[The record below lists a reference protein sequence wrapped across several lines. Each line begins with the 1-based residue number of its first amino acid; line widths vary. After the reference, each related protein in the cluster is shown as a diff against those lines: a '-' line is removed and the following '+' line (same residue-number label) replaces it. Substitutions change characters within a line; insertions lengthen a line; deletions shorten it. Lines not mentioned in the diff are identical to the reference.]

1 MFWRRKPRDDEPP
14 VETGPLVEPE
24 DVAPGWEPDP
34 SDFDE
39 PGVARHR
46 VAEPGPSA
54 EPASPAEPLPA
65 GPPSSEPVSTEVLP
79 PGSPAD
85 SGRIPGWPPAADA
98 DPGRVA
104 GWPAAADDGP
114 AGSLEAG
121 VARSRGGF
129 VARLRG
135 LLGGSADGPSW
146 DDVEETLIG
155 GDVGAALA
163 IEVVERARARH
174 DPAGNLAA
182 VRAELAALLVPRD
195 ADWSPRP
202 AGPGLPAVILVVGVN
217 GTGKTTTIGKLA
229 SRYRSEGRTV
239 ILAAADTFRAAAI
252 EQLGI
257 WATRSGSTMIA
268 HAPGADPGAVVYDAL
283 DAAVARGVDLVIADT
298 AGRLHTKVNLMDE
311 LAKVRRIIDKRLP
324 GAEPEVLFVLD
335 ATTGQN
341 GLAQARAFNEATG
354 LTGIVL
360 TKLDSTAKGGIVFAI
375 EAALGVPVRF
385 VGVGEQVADLL
396 PFDPTAFVAALFAE

>member
-1 MFWRRKPRDDEPP
+1 MFWRRKPRD
-14 VETGPLVEPE
+14 E
-24 DVAPGWEPDP
+24 DVPEGQGPGAGEIEGEGAIEP
-34 SDFDE
+34 
-39 PGVARHR
+39 V
-46 VAEPGPSA
+46 
-54 EPASPAEPLPA
+54 EPASAPSPDPLPA
-65 GPPSSEPVSTEVLP
+65 AETPVE
-79 PGSPAD
+79 G
-85 SGRIPGWPPAADA
+85 DA
-98 DPGRVA
+98 SL
-104 GWPAAADDGP
+104 AAAETPAPLPGP
-114 AGSLEAG
+114 WPDPLAAGETPVEGVASLAAG

-135 LLGGSADGPSW
+135 LLGGSTAGGPSW
-146 DDVEETLIG
+146 EEVEEALIA
-155 GDVGAALA
+155 GDVGGSLA
-163 IEVVERARARH
+163 IDIVERARARR

-182 VRAELAALLVPRD
+182 VRSELAALLVPREG
-195 ADWSPRP
+195 DWRPRP
-202 AGPGLPAVILVVGVN
+202 AVPGQPAVILIVGVN

-229 SRYRSEGRTV
+229 SRFRAEGMSV

-257 WATRSGSTMIA
+257 WASRSGSTMIA

-324 GAEPEVLFVLD
+324 GARPDVLFVLD

-341 GLAQARAFNEATG
+341 GLAQARAFNQATG

-375 EAALGVPVRF
+375 EAALAVPVRF
-385 VGVGEQVADLL
+385 VGVGEQVGDLL
-396 PFDPTAFVAALFAE
+396 PFDPETFVAALFAE

>member
-1 MFWRRKPRDDEPP
+1 VFWRRKPRDEDESAAGETPKSP
-14 VETGPLVEPE
+14 VDGAPEGGPEL
-24 DVAPGWEPDP
+24 APDWEPDP
-34 SDFDE
+34 ADFGDPAPASAPAPSIGE
-39 PGVARHR
+39 SPDQPPAEEAAPEVVAR
-46 VAEPGPSA
+46 AEA
-54 EPASPAEPLPA
+54 PAEASAYP
-65 GPPSSEPVSTEVLP
+65 
-79 PGSPAD
+79 
-85 SGRIPGWPPAADA
+85 
-98 DPGRVA
+98 
-104 GWPAAADDGP
+104 GWPAAATESVVDPG
-114 AGSLEAG
+114 AAGEGSLEAG

-135 LLGGSADGPSW
+135 LLGGGPAGGPSW
-146 DDVEETLIG
+146 DEVEETLIG

-163 IEVVERARARH
+163 IEIVERARARH
-174 DPAGNLAA
+174 DPAGSLAA
-182 VRAELAALLVPRD
+182 VRAELAALLAPRD
-195 ADWSPRP
+195 PDWRP
-202 AGPGLPAVILVVGVN
+202 LPAVPGQPAVVLVVGVN

-229 SRYRSEGRTV
+229 SRFHAEGLSV

-283 DAAVARGVDLVIADT
+283 DAAVARQADMVIADT

-324 GAEPEVLFVLD
+324 GARPEVLFVLD

-375 EAALGVPVRF
+375 EADLGVPVRF

-396 PFDPTAFVAALFAE
+396 PFDPEAFVAALFAE